1 MKSTGIVRKIDD
13 LGRLVLP
20 IELRRAMSLDIKD
33 PVEIYTE
40 GDTIVLKKYQPGCQ
54 LCGSME
60 DVLQAAGSRVCKCC
74 AQQLAAQMKE

>member
-20 IELRRAMSLDIKD
+20 IELRRAMSLDYGD
-33 PVEIYTE
+33 AVEVYTN

-60 DVLQAAGSRVCKCC
+60 DLMQVDDTRVCRCC
-74 AQQLAAQMKE
+74 AQKLAAQIKE